1 MRRNEHLDH
10 IQTLRTEA
18 RRLLKGLQKA
28 RRDPGGD
35 DGTAPVVDFEL
46 PLPNITIRSRP
57 HTATHRPYSPT
68 KSVRSD
74 TRRIRESPGK
84 SSRAASSPR
93 KRSPTRRSWIPP
105 GIELGPSTPDEHPQ
119 PTVRARLRDEYE
131 KHERAARD
139 ALSHDNQWYEDL
151 QDFRSLYK
159 NAFMH
164 DSYPIVSVV
173 GRKQREESPDLP
185 PALSR
190 QDRETYYYSGSFRVN
205 KRLQLEKVET
215 VLVNTGLPGAD
226 TDSPVKV
233 SIPKAVQS
241 SQPLTYS
248 SHRRSSFD
256 PQGSFNIG
264 D

>member
-1 MRRNEHLDH
+1 MRRNEHLEH

-18 RRLLKGLQKA
+18 RRLLRGLQKA

-35 DGTAPVVDFEL
+35 DGTAPLVDFEL
-46 PLPNITIRSRP
+46 PLPNITVRSRP
-57 HTATHRPYSPT
+57 QTATHRPYSPT

-74 TRRIRESPGK
+74 SSRIRGSPVK
-84 SSRAASSPR
+84 SSRSASSPR
-93 KRSPTRRSWIPP
+93 KRSPIRRLRIPA
-105 GIELGPSTPDEHPQ
+105 GVELGASTPDELPQ

-139 ALSHDNQWYEDL
+139 ALSHEDQWYEDL
-151 QDFRSLYK
+151 QDFRTLYK

-164 DSYPIVSVV
+164 DSYPIVSAL
-173 GRKQREESPDLP
+173 RQKQREESPDLVP
-185 PALSR
+185 TLSP

-205 KRLQLEKVET
+205 KRLQLEKVQT
-215 VLVNTGLPGAD
+215 VLLNTGPGAD
-226 TDSPVKV
+226 TDPPVKV